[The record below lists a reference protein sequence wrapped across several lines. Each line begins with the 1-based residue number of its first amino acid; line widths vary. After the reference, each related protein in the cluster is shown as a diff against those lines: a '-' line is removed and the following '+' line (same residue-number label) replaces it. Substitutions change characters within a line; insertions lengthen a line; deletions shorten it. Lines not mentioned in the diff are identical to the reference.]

1 MDISTVGIVG
11 AGLMG
16 AGIAEVSARSGLRTI
31 VTEADA
37 DQLAAG
43 RRRVDQSLRR
53 GLAGG
58 KLSDAD
64 VERITGLMRFTTDLD
79 EFGACDVCIE
89 AIVEHLPEKKQV
101 FARLDSVA
109 APHAILATNTSSLP
123 IIEIARATRRPD
135 RVVGHAL
142 LQSSA
147 RDAASRGGAQ
157 H

>member
-1 MDISTVGIVG
+1 MEISTVGIVG

-64 VERITGLMRFTTDLD
+64 VDGIPGLMRFTTDLD
-79 EFGACDVCIE
+79 EFGACYVFLV
-89 AIVEHLPEKKQV
+89 ALVRVLPCK
-101 FARLDSVA
+101 D
-109 APHAILATNTSSLP
+109 
-123 IIEIARATRRPD
+123 
-135 RVVGHAL
+135 
-142 LQSSA
+142 
-147 RDAASRGGAQ
+147 
-157 H
+157 